1 MSSNVKNVT
10 LYLQTFAPISQN
22 KILWCSCCLQ
32 IQNTVTWFFLCASF
46 ITKQILL
53 LLLLSPCSVK
63 DEVNGYH
70 CLCPR
75 GFTGKNCEI
84 ETNECESNP
93 CQNGGRCR
101 DLVNGF
107 TCLCSQGFSGVFCEV
122 RAVQTLLQCLSWAE
136 FLKEIDLWV

>member
-10 LYLQTFAPISQN
+10 LYLQSLAPISQN
-22 KILWCSCCLQ
+22 KILWCYCCLQ
-32 IQNTVTWFFLCASF
+32 IQNTEVTWIFVYKFCQYMNPSIFSFF
-46 ITKQILL
+46 
-53 LLLLSPCSVK
+53 PCSAK

-84 ETNECESNP
+84 ESNECESNP
-93 CQNGGRCR
+93 CQNGGRCK

-107 TCLCSQGFSGVFCEV
+107 TCLCSQGFSGIFCEV
-122 RAVQTLLQCLSWAE
+122 RAAQTLLQCLSWAE
-136 FLKEIDLWV
+136 FLKEIYLWL